1 MTSPLD
7 LIDLPK
13 RLDSSYAQH
22 TLYRIRRS
30 WDGGLFEGLRFE

>member
-13 RLDSSYAQH
+13 RLETSYVQH

-30 WDGGLFEGLRFE
+30 WNGGLCGGLAL